1 MNDKQCATGRRI
13 KQIGSE
19 AEKCGINWQVYG
31 NLDSKGGIYNQWME
45 KKRLFFK
52 WYWGNWLPNWGE
64 NWSLPCINK
73 NSKRMK
79 TTNIKY

>member
-45 KKRLFFK
+45 KKDYFSNDIEAIDYLIGGK
-52 WYWGNWLPNWGE
+52 